1 MVVVETPHV
10 SVSWAGLEEVKQLAA
25 SLGEVASSSCIPAVS
40 TVGGWRLYYTDI
52 YCYLLLDG
60 EGCLKAVIFK
70 QTIMTL
76 STRDSAGAVC
86 PGPGLADISCS
97 IEPVGGLDS
106 STLPRLIQV
115 AATGAPSHLTPP
127 CRCRSSAWRAPTR
140 AGSTTWCT
148 RCPGRGGTGSGCGCT
163 AGTSA

>member
-1 MVVVETPHV
+1 M
-10 SVSWAGLEEVKQLAA
+10 AA
-25 SLGEVASSSCIPAVS
+25 ANDVLH
-40 TVGGWRLYYTDI
+40 TDI

-76 STRDSAGAVC
+76 STRDSAGCVC

-127 CRCRSSAWRAPTR
+127 LQVQIIRVASSDTGGEYDVVYSLPRE
-140 AGSTTWCT
+140 
-148 RCPGRGGTGSGCGCT
+148 GRYRVWVRVYGRD
-163 AGTSA
+163 

>member
-1 MVVVETPHV
+1 M
-10 SVSWAGLEEVKQLAA
+10 AA
-25 SLGEVASSSCIPAVS
+25 ANNVYILH
-40 TVGGWRLYYTDI
+40 I

-60 EGCLKAVIFK
+60 EGCLKAIIFK

-76 STRDSAGAVC
+76 STRDSAGLVC

-115 AATGAPSHLTPP
+115 AATGAPSHLTPHTP
-127 CRCRSSAWRAPTR
+127 LQVQIIRVASSDTGGEYDVVYSLPRE
-140 AGSTTWCT
+140 
-148 RCPGRGGTGSGCGCT
+148 GRYRVWVRVYGRD
-163 AGTSA
+163 

>member
-1 MVVVETPHV
+1 MPSPIIISLV
-10 SVSWAGLEEVKQLAA
+10 AA
-25 SLGEVASSSCIPAVS
+25 ANNVLH
-40 TVGGWRLYYTDI
+40 TV

-115 AATGAPSHLTPP
+115 AAAGAPSHFTLVLQKVP
-127 CRCRSSAWRAPTR
+127 SE
-140 AGSTTWCT
+140 GS
-148 RCPGRGGTGSGCGCT
+148 
-163 AGTSA
+163 

>member
-1 MVVVETPHV
+1 MFY
-10 SVSWAGLEEVKQLAA
+10 
-25 SLGEVASSSCIPAVS
+25 S
-40 TVGGWRLYYTDI
+40 TV

-115 AATGAPSHLTPP
+115 AAAGVPSHFTLVLQKVP
-127 CRCRSSAWRAPTR
+127 SE
-140 AGSTTWCT
+140 GS
-148 RCPGRGGTGSGCGCT
+148 
-163 AGTSA
+163 